1 MNREDLNRCLD
12 ALPADVRRELDEQQ
26 KRVRGYLAR
35 AVHVRER
42 LCREFP
48 NMNPK
53 LRAAISLAVAR
64 IL

>member
-12 ALPADVRRELDEQQ
+12 ALPPDVRRELDEQQ
-26 KRVRGYLAR
+26 KRVRNYLAR
-35 AVHVRER
+35 AVRLRER

>member
-12 ALPADVRRELDEQQ
+12 ALPEDVKRELDEQQ

-35 AVHVRER
+35 AVRVRER

-48 NMNPK
+48 NMSPK

>member
-12 ALPADVRRELDEQQ
+12 ALPEDVRRELDEQQ
-26 KRVRGYLAR
+26 KRVRSYLAR
-35 AVHVRER
+35 AVRVRER

>member
-1 MNREDLNRCLD
+1 MNREDLNHCLD
-12 ALPADVRRELDEQQ
+12 ALPEEVRRELDEQQ
-26 KRVRGYLAR
+26 KRVRNYLAR
-35 AVHVRER
+35 AVRVRER

>member
-12 ALPADVRRELDEQQ
+12 ALPEDVRRELDEQQ
-26 KRVRGYLAR
+26 KRVRSYLAR
-35 AVHVRER
+35 AVRVRER
-42 LCREFP
+42 LCREFT

>member
-12 ALPADVRRELDEQQ
+12 ALPVDVRRELDEQQ
-26 KRVRGYLAR
+26 KRVRNYLAR
-35 AVHVRER
+35 AVRVRER

-48 NMNPK
+48 DMNPK

>member
-12 ALPADVRRELDEQQ
+12 ALPEDVKLELDEQQ
-26 KRVRGYLAR
+26 KRVRNYLAR
-35 AVHVRER
+35 AVRVRER

-64 IL
+64 LL

>member
-1 MNREDLNRCLD
+1 MNREDLNRCLE
-12 ALPADVRRELDEQQ
+12 ALPEDVKRELDEQQ
-26 KRVRGYLAR
+26 KRVRNYLAR
-35 AVHVRER
+35 AVCVRER

-64 IL
+64 VL